1 MSEPTIHMVEIR
13 IYENRYRQGVIDLIL
28 PIQQTEFGIPVTIAE
43 QPDLQTI
50 PAFYQ
55 VDNGNF
61 WVALQAGEVI
71 GTIALLDIGEGRGAL
86 RKMFVDAAW
95 RGKEYGVGQRLLET
109 LLARAVDRSFS
120 EILLGTTEKFIAAHK
135 FYEKNGFIEVPKA
148 SLPAAFPVMG
158 VDVKFY
164 RLGLSR

>member
-1 MSEPTIHMVEIR
+1 MGVIQ

-28 PIQQTEFGIPVTIAE
+28 PIQQAEFGIPVTVE
-43 QPDLQTI
+43 GQPDLLTI
-50 PAFYQ
+50 PTFYQ
-55 VDNGNF
+55 VDKGNF

-95 RGKEYGVGQRLLET
+95 RGKELGVAQRLLDE
-109 LLARAVDRSFS
+109 LLAWGVDRSFT
-120 EILLGTTEKFIAAHK
+120 EILLGTTEKFIAAHR
-135 FYEKNGFIEVPKA
+135 FYEKNGFVEVPKA
-148 SLPAAFPVMG
+148 SLPEAFPVMT

-164 RLGLSR
+164 RLGLLRL